1 MLIGRPSHILRLLA
15 FLLFQSCMLQLA
27 ASQSSGNFTNQSA
40 LIAFKSK
47 LISGPNETTL
57 AGNWSATANFCDW
70 IGVSCSRRR
79 QRVTGFNFSLSLSL
93 QFNFV
98 TIFQKDNVGITISP
112 TVPHRPPPVSIIF
125 QNCLCLKHFCV
136 KPRFPIKLYIYT
148 I

>member
-1 MLIGRPSHILRLLA
+1 MKLPWPGIG
-15 FLLFQSCMLQLA
+15 
-27 ASQSSGNFTNQSA
+27 
-40 LIAFKSK
+40 
-47 LISGPNETTL
+47 
-57 AGNWSATANFCDW
+57 
-70 IGVSCSRRR
+70 RRR
-79 QRVTGFNFSLSLSL
+79 QTSAIGLVSHAAGAGKESPVSISLSLSL

-112 TVPHRPPPVSIIF
+112 TVPHRPPLVSIIF